1 MQTKIII
8 TKIVTEKKIAEENL
22 SYFENQK
29 EKKKTITKTVRS
41 RNRKKEYLEDNHNSQ
56 PPS

>member
-29 EKKKTITKTVRS
+29 EKKRQ
-41 RNRKKEYLEDNHNSQ
+41 NHKNS
-56 PPS
+56 